1 MKSPQR
7 STFVMTIPPHVCFG
21 YCSAAISS
29 HHSAVTGHVAG
40 KDGRKP
46 SFDPR
51 THHKNR
57 PDLVATTQVYGAAAT
72 MSALGQKRTLAH
84 VRAMSALPPKANIRR
99 HCLLRTAN
107 E

>member
-57 PDLVATTQVYGAAAT
+57 PDLVATTQVYGGGRASVYRGHDVRFGSKTGIGAR
-72 MSALGQKRTLAH
+72 LDH
-84 VRAMSALPPKANIRR
+84 VRFTPKSG
-99 HCLLRTAN
+99 HS
-107 E
+107 